1 MSNHW
6 TKEQEEA
13 LSVKG
18 RNLLLSA
25 AAGSGKTAV
34 LTERIARLVKDPE
47 NHINMNELL
56 VLTFTKAAASEMK
69 ARISAALADALKEAD
84 KADDEELMGHLEKQ
98 IALLGSAQI
107 STLDSYFQ
115 SLIHQYFYLLDLDP
129 KMRILSDENEE
140 FLLED
145 EVLSAV
151 LEDWYEK
158 GDPRFLDTVD
168 LFADRYQDHGLKE
181 MVLRIFHFACSLPF
195 PDDWMARLPSHY
207 RIPEGASV
215 DDLPWDRPVLDKLIS
230 LSEKSWIPT
239 ARCLQSWR
247 RAPPPRRC
255 TAPSWAM
262 STPTFPPWLP

>member
-129 KMRILSDENEE
+129 KMRILSDEMRSS
-140 FLLED
+140 F
-145 EVLSAV
+145 
-151 LEDWYEK
+151 WRMKCFPPCWRTGMK
-158 GDPRFLDTVD
+158 GRPPFSG
-168 LFADRYQDHGLKE
+168 HGGS
-181 MVLRIFHFACSLPF
+181 FC
-195 PDDWMARLPSHY
+195 
-207 RIPEGASV
+207 
-215 DDLPWDRPVLDKLIS
+215 RPVPGS
-230 LSEKSWIPT
+230 RAEGNGPPHFPF
-239 ARCLQSWR
+239 CLL
-247 RAPPPRRC
+247 PPLPR
-255 TAPSWAM
+255 
-262 STPTFPPWLP
+262 

>member
-129 KMRILSDENEE
+129 KMRILSDEMRSS
-140 FLLED
+140 F
-145 EVLSAV
+145 
-151 LEDWYEK
+151 
-158 GDPRFLDTVD
+158 
-168 LFADRYQDHGLKE
+168 
-181 MVLRIFHFACSLPF
+181 
-195 PDDWMARLPSHY
+195 
-207 RIPEGASV
+207 
-215 DDLPWDRPVLDKLIS
+215 
-230 LSEKSWIPT
+230 
-239 ARCLQSWR
+239 WR
-247 RAPPPRRC
+247 MKC
-255 TAPSWAM
+255 
-262 STPTFPPWLP
+262 FPPCWRTGMKRETPVFWTRWIFLPTGTRITG